1 MKPFDQQIGASPRAG
16 EQVKVAVCE
25 STSIACELLR
35 SALSRVRSFQVVAC
49 ITDSRYIGQAL
60 NDHPDVML
68 ISSRL
73 ADGPVAG
80 FRALRSVRELSPS
93 TACVVL
99 LDEWTPELVVDAFRG
114 GARGVFHR
122 ADNFQRL
129 CRCLTVVKE
138 GQIWAGTNALKIVLN
153 AFERFAPLRIVD
165 ARGTDLLTNREQ
177 QVVSL
182 VVDGL
187 NNREI
192 SEQLHLSEHTVKNHL
207 FHIFEKLGI
216 SSRVELVLYAIS
228 QRDRHVA

>member
-1 MKPFDQQIGASPRAG
+1 MKPFEPQVGLPSRNG
-16 EQVKVAVCE
+16 EQLKIAICE

-35 SALSRVRSFQVVAC
+35 SALSRVRTFQVVAC
-49 ITDSRYIGQAL
+49 ITDSRNIAQAL
-60 NDHPDVML
+60 NDRPDVML

-73 ADGPVAG
+73 ADGPAAG
-80 FRALRSVRELSPS
+80 FRALRSVREITPS
-93 TACVVL
+93 TACVIL
-99 LDEWTPELVVDAFRG
+99 LEEWTPELVVDAFRG

-122 ADNFQRL
+122 GDNFQRL

-165 ARGTDLLTNREQ
+165 ARGSDLLTNREQ

-228 QRDRHVA
+228 QRDRRAA